1 MKQQEGKLG
10 IREYAAIAILMV
22 GSKAMEDTPA
32 MLYAHVKSA
41 AWMVPIITG
50 AIFFIPLYLLL
61 KTFSVHQSKNLFQLI
76 QHLFGKYI
84 GYFIC
89 LAIFLIN
96 SAAISFD
103 SRTYTDI
110 IRTYYFTTTPNLML
124 YATVNVCLC
133 IWSEKGNPAY
143 RFRFLSCGFLCDRLF
158 LSSFTLKCSRCQYFS
173 HISYMGYGYRKCIKR
188 EYS

>member
-50 AIFFIPLYLLL
+50 AIFIPLYLLL

-110 IRTYYFTTTPNLML
+110 IRTYYFTTTPNLII
-124 YATVNVCLC
+124 YALLMSVCAYGAK
-133 IWSEKGNPAY
+133 KGNPAY
-143 RFRFLSCGFLCDRLF
+143 RFRFLSCGFLC
-158 LSSFTLKCSRCQYFS
+158 
-173 HISYMGYGYRKCIKR
+173 
-188 EYS
+188 